1 MNIPHLN
8 YNPGLAGQYRLRQN
22 IAYSAAEGSGM
33 TLDIFTPWSADE
45 GRTPGEPL
53 PLLVF
58 VQGSGWCTPDRSY
71 EYAQLALFA
80 HAGFVVAT
88 VGHRDMR
95 DGHPFPAFLQDVKC
109 AIRYLRANAA
119 QYGIDPARVL
129 IWGTS
134 SGGNTALL
142 VGTTGD
148 DPAYKT
154 AEYAEQSDAVCA
166 AVSCFGPTDV
176 EALFKFL
183 IDMPG
188 AKEIGAA
195 LAGSVDEDRI
205 WAAARAMSPV
215 NHVQSGKTY
224 PPMLLLNGT
233 ADPIV
238 PHMQMEAMVEKLES
252 VGSPVEACYVD
263 NAEHEGNFWSPEVRT
278 VIMEFVKKHA
288 GI

>member
-8 YNPGLAGQYRLRQN
+8 YNPGLAGQFRLRQN
-22 IAYSAAEGSGM
+22 IAYSAAGGSGM
-33 TLDIFTPWSADE
+33 TLDIFTPWSADD
-45 GRTPGEPL
+45 GQTHGEPL

-58 VQGSGWCTPDRSY
+58 VQGSSWCTPDRSY

-95 DGHPFPAFLQDVKC
+95 EGHPFPAFLQDVKC

-154 AEYAEQSDAVCA
+154 AEYAEQSDAVSA

-188 AKEIGAA
+188 AREIGAA
-195 LAGSVDEDRI
+195 LAGSMDEDRI
-205 WAAARAMSPV
+205 WAAAREMSPV
-215 NHVQSGKTY
+215 NHVQPGRTY

-238 PHMQMEAMVEKLES
+238 PHAQMEAMVEKLES
-252 VGSPVEACYVD
+252 VGSPVEAYYVD
-263 NAEHEGNFWSPEVRT
+263 NAEHEGNFWSPEVRD
-278 VIMEFVKKHA
+278 VIMEFVKKYR
-288 GI
+288 